1 MHRCDRRTPSGFTL
15 IELLVVIAIIAV
27 LIALL
32 LPAVQSAREA
42 ARRMQCTNNL
52 KQIGLAM
59 HNYHSANGVFP
70 MAASK
75 NCNSD
80 PAANC
85 PGYADWRGWS
95 TLAASLPFTEQ
106 LALYNAINFN
116 MAEEIHDNTPAPE
129 NATVILTKVAQY
141 MCPTDPYVGQT
152 GLNSYHAC
160 YGTTTDWPSGLDTSP
175 FTSMQNAD
183 GNGST
188 GMFAVWLSYGI
199 AHAIDGTSNTL
210 LFSEALVGDNQGNE
224 SNRGRGIGTGRPGSH
239 YRGNGVVVNAA
250 LPYQYDDFTSS
261 DTNLANTYTALQ
273 LCATEFANPAS
284 ILITSHRGWRWA
296 SFSEGSAFNVA
307 QTPNDHQYPMNVCRG
322 QGNPS
327 QSDNGS
333 NSLPATSFH
342 PGGVNTLFGDGSVR
356 FIKDSI
362 ARNTWWSLGT
372 KAAGE
377 VISSD
382 AY

>member
-1 MHRCDRRTPSGFTL
+1 MEHTRD
-15 IELLVVIAIIAV
+15 
-27 LIALL
+27 
-32 LPAVQSAREA
+32 
-42 ARRMQCTNNL
+42 
-52 KQIGLAM
+52 
-59 HNYHSANGVFP
+59 
-70 MAASK
+70 
-75 NCNSD
+75 
-80 PAANC
+80 
-85 PGYADWRGWS
+85 
-95 TLAASLPFTEQ
+95 LAAVHGTIGV
-106 LALYNAINFN
+106 YNAINFN

-129 NATVILTKVAQY
+129 NSTVILTKVAQY
-141 MCPTDPYVGQT
+141 MCPSDPYVGQT
-152 GLNSYHAC
+152 GLNNYHVC

-175 FTSMQNAD
+175 YTSMQNAD

-199 AHAIDGTSNTL
+199 TNATDGTSNTL
-210 LFSEALVGDNQGNE
+210 LFAEALVGDNKGNE
-224 SNRGRGIGTGRPGSH
+224 SAHGRGIGTGSPGSH

-261 DTNLANTYTALQ
+261 TSNLANTYTALQ
-273 LCATEFANPAS
+273 LCATEFANLNS
-284 ILITSHRGWRWA
+284 VLITSHRGWRWA

-342 PGGVNTLFGDGSVR
+342 PGGVNTLFADGSVR
-356 FIKDSI
+356 FVKDSI
-362 ARNTWWSLGT
+362 SRQTWWSLGT
-372 KAAGE
+372 RAAGE

-382 AY
+382 SY